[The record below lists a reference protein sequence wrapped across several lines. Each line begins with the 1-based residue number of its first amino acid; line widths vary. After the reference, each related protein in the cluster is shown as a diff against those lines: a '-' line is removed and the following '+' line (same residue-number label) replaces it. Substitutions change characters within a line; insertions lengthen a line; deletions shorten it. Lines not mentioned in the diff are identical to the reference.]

1 MTNLTGANRNLMV
14 QVAEYTNHMATKDSA
29 MATMQKNNQSAS
41 RENNPPEEQAIGPG
55 QQENGW
61 KTV

>member
-1 MTNLTGANRNLMV
+1 MV

-55 QQENGW
+55 QQENG
-61 KTV
+61 